1 MKTILLATMIAYT
14 GGNIYLF
21 VRSLQQM
28 SGMPVWAKVMF
39 GVIFWVVAFALFVAL
54 GARNVDMPEVVA
66 RTMFRVGAAWMVF
79 LLYMVLS
86 LVVVDLL
93 RLALPHFNGF

>member
-1 MKTILLATMIAYT
+1 MKAILLATMIAYT

-66 RTMFRVGAAWMVF
+66 RTMFRVGSAWMVISMC
-79 LLYMVLS
+79 LKGRKRSQKHIISDIL
-86 LVVVDLL
+86 
-93 RLALPHFNGF
+93 